1 MRVNAN
7 AEQLQVC
14 RVALEV
20 RLDKLGL
27 ESWDVITNL
36 SLTPNII
43 IQKLLQYSLFK

>member
-36 SLTPNII
+36 SLS
-43 IQKLLQYSLFK
+43 LLI